1 MRTALLV
8 ALFALAACEPAH
20 PRPDVPPAVDPLVI
34 EARMQEYVATMRS
47 MDVEQMAAFYSPTA
61 ELFEPGIPPI
71 VSRDS
76 ILAFMRFFVGAK
88 VNSATMEPNAIELF
102 DSTAFYW
109 GRYHEN
115 LDFPG
120 QPTSDQEG
128 RFVAEW
134 KLQRDGTWLIERMY
148 RIPLSTTVP
157 PEAADPQ

>member
-1 MRTALLV
+1 MRSLPLL
-8 ALFALAACEPAH
+8 LLLLLAGCGTKRSA
-20 PRPDVPPAVDPLVI
+20 PDVPPTADATVI
-34 EARMQEYVATMRS
+34 ENRMQEYVATTRT
-47 MDVEQMAAFYSPTA
+47 MDVEKMAAFYSHTA
-61 ELFEPGIPPI
+61 WLFEPGIPPI

-76 ILAFMRFFVGAK
+76 ILAFMRFFSGAK
-88 VNSATMEPNAIELF
+88 VNTAEVEPLVIEVF

-109 GRYHEN
+109 GTYHEN

-148 RIPLSTTVP
+148 RIPLAPMVPDSTVRS
-157 PEAADPQ
+157 E

>member
-1 MRTALLV
+1 
-8 ALFALAACEPAH
+8 
-20 PRPDVPPAVDPLVI
+20 
-34 EARMQEYVATMRS
+34 MQEYVATTLT
-47 MDVEQMAAFYSPTA
+47 MDVEKMAAFYSPSA

-88 VNSATMEPNAIELF
+88 VNSAMVEPNAIELF

-148 RIPLSTTVP
+148 RIPLSTMVP
-157 PEAADPQ
+157 PEATDPQ